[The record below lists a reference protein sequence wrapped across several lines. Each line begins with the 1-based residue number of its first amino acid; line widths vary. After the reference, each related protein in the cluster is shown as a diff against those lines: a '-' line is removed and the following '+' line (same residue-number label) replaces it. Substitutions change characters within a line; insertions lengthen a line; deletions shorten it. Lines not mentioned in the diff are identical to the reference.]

1 MATKQRFI
9 VIGLGAFGREIAQV
23 LKDNGA
29 ELIVMDSNSTVVNQL
44 KQAGFEFTVQID
56 NTDPI
61 AMANFIQPDDTVIL
75 SLGEAFE
82 ANLLTIEIL
91 KELGVKRIYARATK
105 DIQVKILER
114 MNISQILYPEKQ
126 EGKRFALQLLNKDV
140 KFLDELAL
148 DVFISEIDI
157 PEKFLGKTI
166 ADLKIRNRF
175 GVNIIGIKHKIL
187 SEDEK
192 HIAKMDPVGFEK
204 IVLTEDHS
212 LVVIGKEEDIKKLA
226 TA

>member
-1 MATKQRFI
+1 MAAKQRFI
-9 VIGLGAFGREIAQV
+9 VIGLGAFGREIAQT
-23 LKDNGA
+23 LKDNEA
-29 ELIVMDSNSTVVNQL
+29 ELIVMDSNPSVVNQM
-44 KQAGFEFTVQID
+44 KQAGFEFTVQVD

-61 AMANFIQPDDTVIL
+61 AMANFIQSDDVVIL

-105 DIQVKILER
+105 DIQVKILDR

-157 PEKFLGKTI
+157 PEKFIGKTI
-166 ADLKIRNRF
+166 PDLKIRTLF
-175 GVNIIGIKHKIL
+175 GVNIIGIKHKTL
-187 SEDEK
+187 LQDGK
-192 HIAKMDPVGFEK
+192 QVTRMDPVGFENT
-204 IVLTEDHS
+204 VLTEGHS

-226 TA
+226 SE